1 MAERTD
7 QHLLVAA
14 GRGDRQA
21 FGVLVERHHRAVVQF
36 IYRYLANV
44 DRDTAEDLAQD
55 VFFGA
60 WKAAPSFRA
69 RARVFSWLLRIAKN
83 TCLNYR
89 RGQKLRRTASLD
101 RDDLVATTSASGDE
115 TAATEAVAREEAGSL
130 RRAIAGLP
138 PTQRA
143 AIILRHYH
151 DLPYSDIA
159 EVLKTSVSA
168 VESLLFRART
178 TLRKAMNGTRK
189 TGERPQVL
197 RDLRAESL
205 TEGTVTR
212 WDAAKHRE

>member
-130 RRAIAGLP
+130 RR
-138 PTQRA
+138 
-143 AIILRHYH
+143 
-151 DLPYSDIA
+151 DIA
-159 EVLKTSVSA
+159 AVLKTSVSA